1 MRVIKEILYPDCK
14 VSIFY
19 MNQKYI
25 IKFEQNNLEQIYK
38 FSEIDFIIG
47 DIADVEKMIETS
59 LLMKSISIFNEMKV
73 AIDEATIDLI

>member
-1 MRVIKEILYPDCK
+1 MRIIKEILYPDCK

-47 DIADVEKMIETS
+47 DIAVVEKMIETS

>member
-25 IKFEQNNLEQIYK
+25 IRFEQNNLEQIYK

-47 DIADVEKMIETS
+47 DIADFEKMIETS

-73 AIDEATIDLI
+73 AISEASIDLI